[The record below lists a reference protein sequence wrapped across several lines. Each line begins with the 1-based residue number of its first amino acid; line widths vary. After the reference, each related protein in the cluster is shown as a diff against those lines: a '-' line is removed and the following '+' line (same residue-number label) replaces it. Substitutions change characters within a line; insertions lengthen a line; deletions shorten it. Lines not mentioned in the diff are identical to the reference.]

1 MTLQQWLELPE
12 WIDVRLVRYTI
23 RVKGRRTRHVVVA
36 TTLLDQRLWPDAK
49 LAELY
54 GRRWEIETCFD
65 HLKTTMRMNV
75 LKCQS
80 VEGVMKELA
89 IYLLVY
95 NLVRLT
101 MLRYA
106 RECGVC
112 IARVS
117 FVDTLRWLCCRMLGL
132 SGAAMLL
139 INPYSKDEIS
149 DAIARALDMPR
160 AERIRRWRA
169 MMDVIEKEDVV
180 WWRKAFVESLLAAG
194 EDRNEAEAAEL
205 LG

>member
-80 VEGVMKELA
+80 VEGVM
-89 IYLLVY
+89 
-95 NLVRLT
+95 
-101 MLRYA
+101 
-106 RECGVC
+106 
-112 IARVS
+112 
-117 FVDTLRWLCCRMLGL
+117 
-132 SGAAMLL
+132 
-139 INPYSKDEIS
+139 
-149 DAIARALDMPR
+149 
-160 AERIRRWRA
+160 
-169 MMDVIEKEDVV
+169 
-180 WWRKAFVESLLAAG
+180 
-194 EDRNEAEAAEL
+194 
-205 LG
+205 